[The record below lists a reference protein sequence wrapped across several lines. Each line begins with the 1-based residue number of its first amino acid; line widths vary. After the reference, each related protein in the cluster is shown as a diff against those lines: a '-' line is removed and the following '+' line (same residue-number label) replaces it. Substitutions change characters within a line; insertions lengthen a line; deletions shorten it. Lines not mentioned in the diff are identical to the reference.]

1 MVIPNLTLVYDR
13 KKQATK
19 TKAGVVE
26 LRISAGKVRKYIST
40 GVKLLPKEW
49 KNGAVTGREDM
60 VFLNRQLQSLVKKC
74 NEIITEMLEEDKVD
88 IDSIPNILKDRLRQ
102 KQTFLEYA
110 KECADRKMKTL
121 KEGTQKRYKVVF
133 DFLEEWRGLV
143 YFADVTEQN
152 IMKMDEYL
160 EDKGLKE
167 SSRYNYH
174 KILKSFVIQAFND
187 GLIVKNPYAKM
198 KIKRGDEDGLHR
210 FLTPEEF
217 HKFETCKIESEHL
230 AKVRDLFVFQT
241 YTAMS
246 YSDLV
251 AFDYRLCEK
260 MDGQVV
266 YRSSRIKTEQPFTI
280 VLLKPALAI
289 LKKYDYK
296 LPIISNVKYNDYL
309 KSAVTYAK
317 IDKRVTTHWARHT
330 GATMLV
336 NEGNVPMHIVQH
348 ILGHASIRETERT
361 YAKVLD
367 GKIVESMA
375 SYQKLTDKKRKG
387 KGIKKGEV

>member
-1 MVIPNLTLVYDR
+1 LVYDR
-13 KKQATK
+13 KKQAAK
-19 TKAGVVE
+19 DKVGVVE
-26 LRISAGKVRKYIST
+26 LRIYAGKVRKYIST

-49 KNGAVTGREDM
+49 KNGAVTGRDDM
-60 VFLNRQLQSLVKKC
+60 VTINRQLQSLVNKC
-74 NEIITEMLEEDKVD
+74 NKIITEMMEADNVD
-88 IDSIPNILKDRLRQ
+88 LDAIPNILKDRLRQ

-110 KECADRKMKTL
+110 KECAERKMKGL
-121 KEGTQKRYKVVF
+121 RVGTQKRYKVVLN
-133 DFLEEWRGLV
+133 FLEEWKGLV
-143 YFADVTEQN
+143 YFADVTEEN
-152 IMKMDEYL
+152 IRKMDEYL
-160 EDKGLKE
+160 EDRKLKQN
-167 SSRYNYH
+167 SRYNYH
-174 KILKSFVIQAFND
+174 KTVKIFVRQAFDD
-187 GLIVKNPYAKM
+187 GLIVKNPYTKL
-198 KIKRGDEDGLHR
+198 KIKRGDEDGSDR

-217 HKFETCKIESEHL
+217 HRFEKCKIDAPHL
-230 AKVRDLFVFQT
+230 ARVRDLFVFQT

-246 YSDLV
+246 YGDL
-251 AFDYRLCEK
+251 AEFDYRQCWK
-260 MDGQVV
+260 MNGYMV

-289 LKKYDYK
+289 LQKYDYK

-317 IDKRVTTHWARHT
+317 IDKNVTTHWARHT

-375 SYQKLTDKKRKG
+375 SYQKRSDKKRKG